1 MSKRITLETMKKA
14 LPPGTK
20 GIAIY
25 ENTRIN
31 SKPEERRMTYA
42 EFLKIPSKVKG
53 KVKTATYWA
62 MGHDDGPEFKDG
74 FYTNVWML
82 IKLNGTH
89 YYYFL
94 AVEKTMNSGK
104 RSYVSPT
111 KKNSHYKD
119 YMR

>member
-1 MSKRITLETMKKA
+1 MSRKITLEAMKKA
-14 LPPGTK
+14 LPPDTK
-20 GIAIY
+20 GVVIY
-25 ENTRIN
+25 ENIRID
-31 SKPEERRMTYA
+31 SKRQEKKMTYA
-42 EFLKIPSKVKG
+42 DFLKIPSKVKG
-53 KVKTATYWA
+53 KVKTATYWQ

-94 AVEKTMNSGK
+94 TVRKTLNSGK

-111 KKNSHYKD
+111 QKNSRYK
-119 YMR
+119 YYL